1 MRLSLVSS
9 RPVGPTRRPQT
20 ADRRPRATTTA
31 MRETEISNAVSFL
44 THASVRASRDDDAK
58 RGFLKGKGVR
68 EDEIDEAF
76 RRAGR
81 EEGVGGEGAMAEGE
95 ERRGT
100 AWGGAA
106 RLAAVVGAG
115 AAAAAASRFSSSSY
129 VVSSARAFSAV
140 RWDGCHLRDAAR
152 PQHGSAAR
160 R

>member
-1 MRLSLVSS
+1 
-9 RPVGPTRRPQT
+9 
-20 ADRRPRATTTA
+20 

-81 EEGVGGEGAMAEGE
+81 EGGVGGGGAMAEGE

-100 AWGGAA
+100 AWGGGGAVGGGGGSGVFGVPE
-106 RLAAVVGAG
+106 RAAVVGAIRRG
-115 AAAAAASRFSSSSY
+115 DGERRGREGRRGGERGRAN
-129 VVSSARAFSAV
+129 ARADEWGGGGGG
-140 RWDGCHLRDAAR
+140 RDGAHAGVGGED
-152 PQHGSAAR
+152 
-160 R
+160 

>member
-1 MRLSLVSS
+1 
-9 RPVGPTRRPQT
+9 
-20 ADRRPRATTTA
+20 

-81 EEGVGGEGAMAEGE
+81 EGGVGGGGAMAEGE

-100 AWGGAA
+100 AWGAAA
-106 RLAAVVGAG
+106 RLAAAAG
-115 AAAAAASRFSSSSY
+115 AAYLAY
-129 VVSSARAFSAV
+129 PSAR
-140 RWDGCHLRDAAR
+140 RWLAR
-152 PQHGSAAR
+152 FVEATAR
-160 R
+160 RGDAKDDAEGSEDARTPARTNGVDGGGGRGGAHAGVGGED